1 MLRNPS
7 PTLKLRQWL
16 ACSACILLLLAVP
29 KVFAQRD
36 PEIVGLRL
44 GMTEQEAVAA
54 LQAHA
59 PSARISKT
67 MRRYSYSDGVRQ
79 LSSPEHLHV
88 LKASSSSGAQD
99 VLTVVFSSGPAE
111 QRVIGVDR
119 VVELPAPPLVE
130 QLLQQLTAKYGD
142 PLFRSAHN
150 APPTTSVMWAESGKP
165 TCWRLTPATVVIG
178 FGETNVLQQMGN
190 AQKRGIAPRDLS
202 QCGWAPNAQL
212 HGSPVRNLR
221 VRMADFGAWSVSDIQ
236 AADWIGRLEA
246 EAVKARTAGG
256 GGPKL

>member
-1 MLRNPS
+1 MLRNPA
-7 PTLKLRQWL
+7 PTAQLCRQL
-16 ACSACILLLLAVP
+16 ACWASVLLSIAAP
-29 KVFAQRD
+29 QAFAQPGPD
-36 PEIVGLRL
+36 IVGLRL

-67 MRRYSYSDGVRQ
+67 MRRYSYRDGVRQ

-88 LKASSSSGAQD
+88 LKAASSSGAQD
-99 VLTVVFSSGPAE
+99 IVTVVFSSGPAE
-111 QRVIGVDR
+111 QRVIGIDR
-119 VVELPAPPLVE
+119 LVELPAPPLVE

-150 APPTTSVMWAESGKP
+150 APPTTSVMWAEPGKP

-178 FGETNVLQQMGN
+178 FGETSVLQQMGT

-202 QCGWAPNAQL
+202 QCGYAVSAQL

-236 AADWIGRLEA
+236 AAEWVGRLES

-256 GGPKL
+256 SGPKL